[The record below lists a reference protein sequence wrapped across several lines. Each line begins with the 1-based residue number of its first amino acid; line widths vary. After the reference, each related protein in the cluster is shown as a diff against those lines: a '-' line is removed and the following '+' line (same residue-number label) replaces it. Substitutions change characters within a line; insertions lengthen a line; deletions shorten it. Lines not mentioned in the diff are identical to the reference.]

1 MVRMPVEDEKRERLR
16 TTFDD
21 AAELYDAARPVYP
34 DAVLDE
40 LVELADLSEG
50 GRLLEIGPGTGKA
63 TVALA
68 ERGFELTG
76 VELGAQLAAV
86 ARKRLA
92 AFPKAEIVIGDFED
106 WEPGHA
112 DFDAIVAFTAFHW
125 IAPELRYAK
134 TARLLRPGGALAL
147 VSSQHVLAGRAD
159 DDFWREVQED
169 YDAVVPHPDN
179 APPPAPENV
188 ADWRE
193 QIEASGLYADVSVR
207 RHLWTV
213 DYTADEYVAVLGT
226 YSDHLVLPDEQRAEL
241 FSRIHTRIARRG
253 SVTKTYLS
261 ILTVAHRPS

>member
-1 MVRMPVEDEKRERLR
+1 MENEKREHLR
-16 TTFDD
+16 TTFDE
-21 AAELYDAARPVYP
+21 AAELYEAARPVYP
-34 DAVLDE
+34 EALLDE
-40 LVELADLSEG
+40 LVSLARIPAG

-68 ERGFELTG
+68 GRGFELTG

-86 ARKRLA
+86 ARRRLA
-92 AFPKAEIVIGDFED
+92 SWPAAEIVVADFEQ
-106 WEPGHA
+106 WEPPRT

-125 IAPELRYAK
+125 IAPELRYTK

-147 VSSQHVLAGRAD
+147 VSSQHVRAGEAD
-159 DDFWREVQED
+159 DDFWIEVQAD

-179 APPPAPENV
+179 APPPAPDQV
-188 ADWRE
+188 GDWRE
-193 QIEASGLYADVSVR
+193 AIEASGLYDEVTLR

-213 DYTADEYVAVLGT
+213 EYTADEYVAVLGT
-226 YSDHLVLPDEQRAEL
+226 YSDHLALPAAHRAAL
-241 FSRIHTRIARRG
+241 FSRIQARVAQRG